1 MADTWADYLLLIC
14 RGSRNVDRISE
25 TRFEVYSINKAV
37 APRPW
42 SRENTTMAAGDG
54 RFTAKK
60 SDEGRRC
67 K

>member
-14 RGSRNVDRISE
+14 GGSWNVDRRSE
-25 TRFEVYSINKAV
+25 TRFEVHFIDKAV

-42 SRENTTMAAGDG
+42 SREHTMATGDG
-54 RFTAKK
+54 RFAAKK